1 LTLDS
6 LSWLAL
12 GAIAAAVFLGGM
24 TKGALGIGMPLL
36 AMPVIALFMSV
47 PEALTVLSL
56 PILITNLWQALQGG
70 HIKPMVRRFWLLAIA
85 LAIGIGIGAQGLV
98 LFDQKVLYIVMGL
111 VVIVQPILRLLK
123 PDFHFSH
130 PSRKVV
136 GLIFATVSGVIG
148 GMTGFFGPLLVVY
161 LATLGLQKDHFTAA
175 VSMMFVVGGLS
186 LSIFLARLGFMK
198 GPELMVSLAA
208 LFPALTGI
216 YVGQLIRSR
225 ISQKQFEKGLAF
237 FLLLLGISL
246 LIKAF

>member
-1 LTLDS
+1 MTLDS

-12 GAIAAAVFLGGM
+12 GSIAAAVFFGGI

-70 HIKPMVRRFWLLAIA
+70 HLIPLVRRFWLLAIVM
-85 LAIGIGIGAQGLV
+85 AIGIGIGTQALV
-98 LFDQKVLYIVMGL
+98 LFDQKVLYLVMGI

-123 PDFHFSH
+123 PDFHFS
-130 PSRKVV
+130 PQAQKVV
-136 GLIFATVSGVIG
+136 GPILATLSGVIG
-148 GMTGFFGPLLVVY
+148 GMTGFFGPLLLVY
-161 LATLGLQKDHFTAA
+161 FATLGLQKDHFTAA
-175 VSMMFVVGGLS
+175 VAMIFVVGGLS

-208 LFPALTGI
+208 LLPALLGI
-216 YVGQLIRSR
+216 YAGQLIRSR
-225 ISQKQFEKGLAF
+225 ISQEQFEKGLGV
-237 FLLLLGISL
+237 FLLILGVSL

>member
-1 LTLDS
+1 MTLDS

-12 GAIAAAVFLGGM
+12 GSIAAAVFFGGM

-70 HIKPMVRRFWLLAIA
+70 HIRPMIRRFWPLAIA
-85 LAIGIGIGAQGLV
+85 LAIGIGVGAQALV
-98 LFDQKVLYIVMGL
+98 LFEQRILYIVMGL
-111 VVIVQPILRLLK
+111 VVVVQPVMRMLK
-123 PDFHFSH
+123 PDFHFS
-130 PSRKVV
+130 PASQKLV
-136 GLIFATVSGVIG
+136 GPVFAVVSGVIG

-161 LATLGLQKDHFTAA
+161 LATLGLYKDHFTAA

-208 LFPALTGI
+208 LMPALLGI
-216 YVGQLIRSR
+216 YAGQLIRSR
-225 ISQKQFEKGLAF
+225 ISQKQFEKGLGF
-237 FLLLLGISL
+237 FLLLLGMSL

>member
-1 LTLDS
+1 MTLDS

-12 GAIAAAVFLGGM
+12 GSITIAVFLGGM

-70 HIKPMVRRFWLLAIA
+70 HIKPIVRRFWPLAIA
-85 LAIGIGIGAQGLV
+85 LAIGIGVGAQALV
-98 LFDQKVLYIVMGL
+98 LFEQRVLYIVMGL
-111 VVIVQPILRLLK
+111 VVVVQPVMRMLK

-130 PSRKVV
+130 QTQKVV
-136 GLIFATVSGVIG
+136 GPVFALVSGVIG

-161 LATLGLQKDHFTAA
+161 LATLGLYKDHFTAA

-208 LFPALTGI
+208 LFPAMTGI

-225 ISQKQFEKGLAF
+225 ISQKQFEKGLGV